1 MDTKFVGD
9 DIHRRR
15 HDIFFVE
22 DFEKVRN
29 QRNVLCCEAAV
40 FMCVCV
46 SNFLNSTSTNRYY
59 IKDS

>member
-1 MDTKFVGD
+1 MKRDRSVLWFMDTKFVGD

-46 SNFLNSTSTNRYY
+46 KLPKLY
-59 IKDS
+59 